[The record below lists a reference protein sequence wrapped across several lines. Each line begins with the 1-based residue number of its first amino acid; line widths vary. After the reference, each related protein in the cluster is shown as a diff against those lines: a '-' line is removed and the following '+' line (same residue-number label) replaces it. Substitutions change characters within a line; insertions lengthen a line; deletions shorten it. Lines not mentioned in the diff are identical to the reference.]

1 MDENTVDSVNEYF
14 KNISELVKQID
25 RSEEASLWKKAK
37 KGDKAAAQR
46 LVQMHLRLVV
56 PTAKRFSRFGIELMD
71 LIEEGNLGLLQAIE
85 KFDPSRGYRFS
96 TYAIH
101 WIEQYIRR
109 AVEEQC
115 GTIKIPSHAW
125 DNLRAWTKNWEI
137 LKAKLG
143 REPSLKE
150 MSVKMNISARQV
162 RSILDTLSAAYSV
175 DSLSA
180 CTNEDDDI
188 TLEDTITDSGKGNPD
203 DLVTNASS
211 NRELLAILD
220 AIPARDKDILIMRYG
235 INSENTL
242 TLSEVSQ
249 KLGISRERVRQ
260 IEERAVRTV
269 RKKAQ
274 ELGLF
279 ERQDKDFSTKNI
291 HTGMSLKTKTDLL
304 GDVVGKDRVS
314 KLAKEHNKIKQAAA
328 QAKKDAEKSSK
339 KIVKKAVK
347 KTAVKKPAAKK
358 ITLKKAV
365 KKAAVKKVIKNNKKD
380 KRK

>member
-14 KNISELVKQID
+14 KNISDLVRQID
-25 RSEEASLWKKAK
+25 RSEESSLWKKAK
-37 KGDKAAAQR
+37 KGDKAARQR

-71 LIEEGNLGLLQAIE
+71 LIEEGNLGLLQAID
-85 KFDPSRGYRFS
+85 KFDPSKGYRFS

-125 DNLRAWTKNWEI
+125 DNLRAWTRNWET

-162 RSILDTLSAAYSV
+162 RSILDTLNAAYSI
-175 DSLSA
+175 DSLSS
-180 CTNEDDDI
+180 TPNDDDDI
-188 TLEDTITDSGKGNPD
+188 TLEDIITDSGKGNPA
-203 DLVTNASS
+203 DLVDVASS

-220 AIPARDKDILIMRYG
+220 EIPARDKDILIMRYG
-235 INSENTL
+235 INSENAL
-242 TLSEVSQ
+242 TLADVSQ

-260 IEERAVRTV
+260 IEERAVRIV

-279 ERQDKDFSTKNI
+279 ERQDKDFSTQNI
-291 HTGMSLKTKTDLL
+291 HSGMTIKAKTDLL
-304 GDVVGKDRVS
+304 GDVIGKDKMS
-314 KLAKEHNKIKQAAA
+314 KLAKEQKKAKQQAAEA
-328 QAKKDAEKSSK
+328 TKAVKESAKKS
-339 KIVKKAVK
+339 VKKAVK
-347 KTAVKKPAAKK
+347 KQPAKK
-358 ITLKKAV
+358 TAPVKRAQAAKKAV
-365 KKAAVKKVIKNNKKD
+365 KSNKPKKD
-380 KRK
+380 RRK